1 MALLRQ
7 EDQWCPFGP
16 AANSGIFKRWEVSGK
31 CLQTT
36 MENQH
41 EILMGKT
48 TLSMAM
54 FNSKLLVYHEGK
66 LESLAS
72 GAIQGM
78 DPRKV
83 CLPRLWS
90 RKSGENKN
98 GNECL
103 EILEI
108 LS

>member
-1 MALLRQ
+1 
-7 EDQWCPFGP
+7 
-16 AANSGIFKRWEVSGK
+16 
-31 CLQTT
+31 

-83 CLPRLWS
+83 CLPRL
-90 RKSGENKN
+90 
-98 GNECL
+98 
-103 EILEI
+103 
-108 LS
+108 